1 MSMSNDVGLPD
12 FDALYRDEPTVT
24 PWDIGG
30 PQPIVQQ
37 LVAFGGVRGEVLD
50 PGTGP
55 GHHAIYYAS
64 KGYSVTGIDS
74 SSAGIERAKANAARA
89 GVSVDFRVAD
99 ASKLDGLENRFD
111 TVVDCAFYH
120 VFTDEETQT
129 GYMTALHRA
138 TKSGAR
144 LFMFE
149 MGMHNING
157 IQCGLVSAEN
167 FERVLPPAGW
177 RIDYIG
183 PGSWV
188 NNYVPDSFAQ
198 LSAVQSKGN
207 PELAE
212 RSKRLLHQL
221 DVIGP
226 LLTDNRIYMPF
237 WAVAATRI
245 D

>member
-1 MSMSNDVGLPD
+1 
-12 FDALYRDEPTVT
+12 
-24 PWDIGG
+24 
-30 PQPIVQQ
+30 
-37 LVAFGGVRGEVLD
+37 
-50 PGTGP
+50 
-55 GHHAIYYAS
+55 
-64 KGYSVTGIDS
+64 
-74 SSAGIERAKANAARA
+74 
-89 GVSVDFRVAD
+89 VSVDFRVAD

-120 VFTDEETQT
+120 VFTDEKTQA
-129 GYMTALHRA
+129 GYMAALHRA
-138 TKSGAR
+138 TKPGAR

-188 NNYVPDSFAQ
+188 NNYVPESFAQ

-212 RSKRLLHQL
+212 RSRRLLHQL

-237 WAVAATRI
+237 WAVAATRV